1 MKYCKMLNE
10 YKILLNR
17 EMELRNEIQMI
28 ADQSAALGLPNSLID
43 ALKNEL
49 RMIRIKQTRLEDR
62 AKVMNPN
69 LARTFFH
76 LKQCIEM
83 DLLPLEKR
91 HNALSFSNAM
101 TAIEGLPVRE
111 ETEQNLHLWAKG
123 KKQFSDFYMTALL
136 SYGVLEV
143 I

>member
-1 MKYCKMLNE
+1 MKYCTMLDE

-28 ADQSAALGLPNSLID
+28 ADQSAALGLANSLID

-69 LARTFFH
+69 LARTFF
-76 LKQCIEM
+76 
-83 DLLPLEKR
+83 
-91 HNALSFSNAM
+91 
-101 TAIEGLPVRE
+101 T
-111 ETEQNLHLWAKG
+111 
-123 KKQFSDFYMTALL
+123 
-136 SYGVLEV
+136 
-143 I
+143 